1 MNLTPKQ
8 SAFIDEY
15 IVYRNGAEA
24 ARRAGYGEQSARVTA
39 SRLLT
44 KANIKAV
51 LDIKKAELALKV
63 EINKVTVIGELRSA
77 IDMAQEKF
85 NADGM
90 ISGWIEIA
98 KMLDMYKREATVV
111 APSAENSVLR
121 AKFEAMSDE
130 DLIAIAEGRVVS

>member
-98 KMLDMYKREATVV
+98 KMLDLYKPEASIVV
-111 APSAENSVLR
+111 PSAENSVLR
-121 AKFEAMSDE
+121 AKYEAMSDE
-130 DLIAIAEGRVVS
+130 ELIAIVNS